1 MKAKPMQTVYLVDDD
16 SAVRDALGLLLLA
29 KGYSVRSFESGE
41 AFLAACQPEWE
52 GCVILDVRMDGIS
65 GLAVFDQLRTGNSEL
80 VVIFLSGHGDIEMA
94 MQAVKQGA
102 FDFLEKPC
110 ADTRLLQKIDDA
122 LAIAAARGASR
133 GSHEALQTRLDK
145 LSPREKEVMELVL
158 AGKQNKIIAD
168 ALAITMRTVEVHR
181 ANVFAK
187 MGVRSAVELAQLLA
201 GKD

>member
-1 MKAKPMQTVYLVDDD
+1 MKAMAMHTVYLVDDD
-16 SAVRDALGLLLLA
+16 TAVRDALGLLLLA

-41 AFLAACQPEWE
+41 AFLAACQPEWQ
-52 GCVILDVRMDGIS
+52 GCVILDVRLDGIS
-65 GLAVFDQLRTGNSEL
+65 GLAVFDRLRASNSEL
-80 VVIFLSGHGDIEMA
+80 VVVFLSGHGDIEMA
-94 MQAVKQGA
+94 VQAVKQGA

-122 LAIAAARGASR
+122 LAIAAAHSASR
-133 GSHEALQTRLDK
+133 GSHEALQTLLDK

-187 MGVRSAVELAQLLA
+187 MGVRSAVELAQRLA

>member
-1 MKAKPMQTVYLVDDD
+1 MKATTMRSVYLVDDD

-29 KGYSVRSFESGE
+29 KGYSVRCFESGE
-41 AFLAACQPEWE
+41 SFLASYQPQWE
-52 GCVILDVRMDGIS
+52 GCVILDIRMEGIS
-65 GLAVFDQLRTGNSEL
+65 GLEVFDQLRADNSEL
-80 VVIFLSGHGDIEMA
+80 VVIFLSGHGDISIA
-94 MQAVKQGA
+94 VQAVKQGA

-110 ADTRLLQKIDDA
+110 AEARLLQKIDDA
-122 LAIAAARGASR
+122 LAIAAGRSQAH

-158 AGKQNKIIAD
+158 AGRQNKIIAD

-181 ANVFAK
+181 ANLFAK

-201 GKD
+201 GKE

>member
-1 MKAKPMQTVYLVDDD
+1 MKATTMHSVYLVDDD

-29 KGYSVRSFESGE
+29 KGYSVRCFESGE
-41 AFLAACQPEWE
+41 SFLASCQPQWE
-52 GCVILDVRMDGIS
+52 GCVILDIRMDGIS
-65 GLAVFDQLRTGNSEL
+65 GLEVFDQLRADNSEL
-80 VVIFLSGHGDIEMA
+80 VVIFLSGHGDIA
-94 MQAVKQGA
+94 IAVQAVKQGA

-110 ADTRLLQKIDDA
+110 AEARLLQKIDDA
-122 LAIAAARGASR
+122 LAIATARSQAH

-158 AGKQNKIIAD
+158 AGRQNKIIAD

-181 ANVFAK
+181 ANLFAK

-201 GKD
+201 GKE

>member
-1 MKAKPMQTVYLVDDD
+1 MKALLMHTVYLVDDD
-16 SAVRDALGLLLLA
+16 TAVRDALGLLLLA

-41 AFLAACQPEWE
+41 AFLAACQPEWQ
-52 GCVILDVRMDGIS
+52 GCVILDVRLDGIS
-65 GLAVFDQLRTGNSEL
+65 GLAVFDRLRASNSEL
-80 VVIFLSGHGDIEMA
+80 VVVFLSGHGDIEMA
-94 MQAVKQGA
+94 VQAVKQGA

-122 LAIAAARGASR
+122 LAIAAAHSASR
-133 GSHEALQTRLDK
+133 GSHEALQTLLDK

-187 MGVRSAVELAQLLA
+187 MGVRSAVELAQRLA

>member
-1 MKAKPMQTVYLVDDD
+1 MKALLMHTVYLVDDD
-16 SAVRDALGLLLLA
+16 TAVRDALGLLLLA

-41 AFLAACQPEWE
+41 AFLAACQPEWQ
-52 GCVILDVRMDGIS
+52 GCVILDVRLDGIS
-65 GLAVFDQLRTGNSEL
+65 GLAVFDRLRASNSEL
-80 VVIFLSGHGDIEMA
+80 VVVFLSGHGDIEMA
-94 MQAVKQGA
+94 VQAVKQGA
-102 FDFLEKPC
+102 FDFLQKPC

-122 LAIAAARGASR
+122 LAIAAAHSASR
-133 GSHEALQTRLDK
+133 GSHEALQTLLDK

-187 MGVRSAVELAQLLA
+187 MGVRSAVELAQRLA

>member
-1 MKAKPMQTVYLVDDD
+1 
-16 SAVRDALGLLLLA
+16 VRL
-29 KGYSVRSFESGE
+29 
-41 AFLAACQPEWE
+41 
-52 GCVILDVRMDGIS
+52 DGIS
-65 GLAVFDQLRTGNSEL
+65 GLAVFDRLRASNSEL
-80 VVIFLSGHGDIEMA
+80 VVVFLSGHGDIEMA
-94 MQAVKQGA
+94 VQAVKQGA

-122 LAIAAARGASR
+122 LAIAAAHSASR
-133 GSHEALQTRLDK
+133 GSHEALQTLLDK

-187 MGVRSAVELAQLLA
+187 MGVRSAVELAQRLA

>member
-1 MKAKPMQTVYLVDDD
+1 MKALLMHTVYLVDDD
-16 SAVRDALGLLLLA
+16 TAVRDALGLLLLA

-41 AFLAACQPEWE
+41 AFLAACQPEWQ
-52 GCVILDVRMDGIS
+52 GCVILDVRLDGIS
-65 GLAVFDQLRTGNSEL
+65 GLAVFDRLRASNSEL
-80 VVIFLSGHGDIEMA
+80 VVVFLSGHGDIEMA
-94 MQAVKQGA
+94 VQAVKQGA

-122 LAIAAARGASR
+122 LAIAAAHSTSR
-133 GSHEALQTRLDK
+133 GSHEALQTLLDK

-187 MGVRSAVELAQLLA
+187 MGVRSAVELAQRLA